1 MTKTE
6 TETETETIDI
16 EYQGW
21 AFSYDQTADVLS
33 ATLDGV
39 TRQVGRGMRKA
50 LQNKAHVGG
59 ALEDV
64 LEGLLR
70 RPIWGETHSQHLPQL
85 CGCIFNDVLKAAKTK
100 ATAAEDA
107 ALELELYGVR

>member
-1 MTKTE
+1 MTTTE
-6 TETETETIDI
+6 NDTIALH
-16 EYQGW
+16 YQGYE
-21 AFSYDQTADVLS
+21 FEYDPSADVLT
-33 ATLDGV
+33 ATKHGV
-39 TRQVGRGMRKA
+39 TRQVGRGLRKA
-50 LQNKAHVGG
+50 LQNKAHFSV
-59 ALEDV
+59 A

-85 CGCIFNDVLKAAKTK
+85 CGCIFNDVLKTAKTK